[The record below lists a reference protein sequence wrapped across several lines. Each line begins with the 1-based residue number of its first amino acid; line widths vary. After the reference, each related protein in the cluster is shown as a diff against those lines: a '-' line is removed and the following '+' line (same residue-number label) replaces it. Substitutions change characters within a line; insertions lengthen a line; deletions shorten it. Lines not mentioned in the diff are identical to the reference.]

1 MKYDETYKKLE
12 LYADEICS
20 NFKQREK
27 VFLFGAGVLGREC
40 CVTLKEY
47 GCFAGF
53 IDNNKKNVKYGCG
66 EDSVISFEEYLEN
79 NEHGL
84 ILVTASQKNTPVI
97 IRQLIKAG
105 LREQK
110 DFYGYKDFKD
120 YVFPI
125 VSYYLYG
132 RNFMS
137 LAQIS
142 LTERCTL
149 KCQKCAHG
157 CFNVKNDAIDMSLE
171 EAKKSVDTFFL
182 YIDYIQEFVLI
193 GGEPLLYKNL
203 GEIIEYIGERYR
215 KKIGIFSITS
225 NGTIMPDNNIIKMCK
240 KYNVLYRI
248 SNYSKQVTYL
258 EQRYKELTELLMREK
273 ILYVLGN
280 PEDTW
285 MDYGFDYLDRDAEEE
300 ELISVFDDCKTP
312 CREIRGNKLYYC
324 VMARSISENLGY
336 NIGENDYLD
345 LGQLD
350 SINGRKKIL
359 EFNLG
364 YSEKGYLDMCNHC
377 YGKEAY
383 LHPVPAAIQVKRE

>member
-53 IDNNKKNVKYGCG
+53 IDNNKKKVKYGCG

-84 ILVTASQKNTPVI
+84 IVVTASTKNTPVI
-97 IRQLIKAG
+97 VKQLIKAG

-110 DFYGYKDFKD
+110 DFYVYRDFMD

-203 GEIIEYIGERYR
+203 GEIIEYIGEQYR

-225 NGTIMPDNNIIKMCK
+225 NGSIMPNNNIIKMCK

-273 ILYVLGN
+273 IQYVLGN
-280 PEDTW
+280 PEKTW
-285 MDYGFDYLDRDAEEE
+285 MDYGFDYLDRDAAAE
-300 ELISVFDDCKTP
+300 ELISVFDNCKTP

-383 LHPVPAAIQVKRE
+383 LHPVPAAVQVKRE